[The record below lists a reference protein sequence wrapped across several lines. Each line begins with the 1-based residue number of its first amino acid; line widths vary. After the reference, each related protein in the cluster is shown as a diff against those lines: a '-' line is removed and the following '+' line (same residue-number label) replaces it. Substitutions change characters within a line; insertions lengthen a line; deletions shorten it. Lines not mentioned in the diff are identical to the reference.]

1 MKVKIFA
8 KEYERRKLD
17 VVAVLEGEIND
28 WLAQHP
34 SIKIR
39 DIRQSSNGGSWN
51 DTKFFISVWYE
62 EYA

>member
-8 KEYERRKLD
+8 KEYERKKLD
-17 VVAVLEGEIND
+17 VVSALEAEINT

-34 SIKIR
+34 GIKIV

-62 EYA
+62 EA